1 MGKKSRKYQIEKV
14 LDRKISNNNHFE
26 YLIKFKG
33 LKYPL
38 WEPIENLKKKE
49 YMKKIRLYDNKYPKF
64 INSSLMNRNELIK
77 LRKKKQNNSK
87 YYKMN
92 NLNIIILSDS
102 EDDTDSYTKKN
113 FIDVKEIDI
122 NEIKYYKNELE
133 KIQKENFILK
143 SELKDKENNINE
155 LIKNIEEKN
164 IEYQRMKDN
173 YQSLNNEYG
182 KIIQKFKTL
191 RQKLKENN
199 LN

>member
-1 MGKKSRKYQIEKV
+1 MGKQRRNYQIEKV
-14 LDRKISNNNHFE
+14 LDRKIGTNNDFE

-38 WEPIENLKKKE
+38 WEPIENLKRKE
-49 YMKKIRLYDNKYPKF
+49 FIKKIRLYDNKYPKF
-64 INSSLMNRNELIK
+64 INSSLMDKNELIK
-77 LRKKKQNNSK
+77 IRKRRQINSK
-87 YYKMN
+87 HYKKN
-92 NLNIIILSDS
+92 NFNIITLSDS
-102 EDDTDSYTKKN
+102 DADTDSGN

-122 NEIKYYKNELE
+122 NDIDFYKNELE
-133 KIQKENFILK
+133 KFHKENFILK
-143 SELKDKENNINE
+143 CELKDKEKRINE

-164 IEYQRMKDN
+164 IEYERMKDN

>member
-1 MGKKSRKYQIEKV
+1 MGKKTIKYQIEKV
-14 LDRKISNNNHFE
+14 LNRKISNNYHFE

-38 WEPIENLKKKE
+38 WEPIENLQNKE
-49 YMKKIRLYDNKYPKF
+49 FMEKIRLYDNKYPKF
-64 INSSLMNRNELIK
+64 INSSLMDKNELIK
-77 LRKKKQNNSK
+77 LRKIKQVNSK
-87 YYKMN
+87 YYKKN
-92 NLNIIILSDS
+92 NINIIILSDN
-102 EDDTDSYTKKN
+102 EDIDYSKN
-113 FIDVKEIDI
+113 NLLDVKKTDK
-122 NEIKYYKNELE
+122 NEIEYYKNELE
-133 KIQKENFILK
+133 KTQKENFILK

-191 RQKLKENN
+191 RQKLKEK
-199 LN
+199 

>member
-164 IEYQRMKDN
+164 IEFQRMKDN

-191 RQKLKENN
+191 RQKLKEK
-199 LN
+199 

>member
-1 MGKKSRKYQIEKV
+1 MGKQRRNYQIEKV
-14 LDRKISNNNHFE
+14 LDRKIGTNNDFE

-38 WEPIENLKKKE
+38 WEPIENLKRKE
-49 YMKKIRLYDNKYPKF
+49 FIKKIRLYDNKYPKF
-64 INSSLMNRNELIK
+64 INSSLMDKNELIK
-77 LRKKKQNNSK
+77 IRKRRQINSK
-87 YYKMN
+87 HYKKN
-92 NLNIIILSDS
+92 NLNIITLSDS
-102 EDDTDSYTKKN
+102 DADTDSGN

-122 NEIKYYKNELE
+122 NDIDFYKNELE
-133 KIQKENFILK
+133 KFHKENFILK
-143 SELKDKENNINE
+143 CELKDKEKRINE

-164 IEYQRMKDN
+164 IEYERMKDN

>member
-102 EDDTDSYTKKN
+102 EDDTDSYTKK
-113 FIDVKEIDI
+113 
-122 NEIKYYKNELE
+122 
-133 KIQKENFILK
+133 IL
-143 SELKDKENNINE
+143 
-155 LIKNIEEKN
+155 
-164 IEYQRMKDN
+164 
-173 YQSLNNEYG
+173 
-182 KIIQKFKTL
+182 
-191 RQKLKENN
+191 
-199 LN
+199 

>member
-1 MGKKSRKYQIEKV
+1 MGKQRRNYQIEKV
-14 LDRKISNNNHFE
+14 LDRKIGTNNDFE

-33 LKYPL
+33 LNYPL
-38 WEPIENLKKKE
+38 WEPIENLKRKE
-49 YMKKIRLYDNKYPKF
+49 FIKKIRLYDNKYPKF
-64 INSSLMNRNELIK
+64 INSSLMDKNELIK
-77 LRKKKQNNSK
+77 IRKRRQINSK
-87 YYKMN
+87 HYKKN
-92 NLNIIILSDS
+92 NLNIITLSDS
-102 EDDTDSYTKKN
+102 DADTDSGN

-122 NEIKYYKNELE
+122 NDIDFYKNELE
-133 KIQKENFILK
+133 KFHKENFILK
-143 SELKDKENNINE
+143 CELKDKEKRIND

-164 IEYQRMKDN
+164 IEYERMKDN

>member
-1 MGKKSRKYQIEKV
+1 MGKQRRNYQIEKV
-14 LDRKISNNNHFE
+14 LDRKIGTNNDFE

-38 WEPIENLKKKE
+38 WEPIENLKRKE
-49 YMKKIRLYDNKYPKF
+49 FIKKIRLYDNKYPKF
-64 INSSLMNRNELIK
+64 INSSLMDKNELIK
-77 LRKKKQNNSK
+77 IRKRKQINSK
-87 YYKMN
+87 HYKKN
-92 NLNIIILSDS
+92 NLNIITLSDS
-102 EDDTDSYTKKN
+102 DADTDSGN

-122 NEIKYYKNELE
+122 NDIDFYKNELE
-133 KIQKENFILK
+133 KFHKENFILK
-143 SELKDKENNINE
+143 CELKDKEKRINE

-164 IEYQRMKDN
+164 IEYERMKDN

>member
-1 MGKKSRKYQIEKV
+1 MGKQRRNYQIEKV
-14 LDRKISNNNHFE
+14 LDRKIGTNNDFE

-38 WEPIENLKKKE
+38 WEPIENLKRKE
-49 YMKKIRLYDNKYPKF
+49 FIKKIRLYDNKYPKF
-64 INSSLMNRNELIK
+64 INSSLMDKNELIK
-77 LRKKKQNNSK
+77 IRKRRQINSK
-87 YYKMN
+87 HYKKN
-92 NLNIIILSDS
+92 NLNIITLSDS
-102 EDDTDSYTKKN
+102 DADTDSGN

-122 NEIKYYKNELE
+122 NDIDFYKNELE
-133 KIQKENFILK
+133 KFHKENFILK
-143 SELKDKENNINE
+143 CELKDKEKRIND

-164 IEYQRMKDN
+164 IEYERMKDN

>member
-1 MGKKSRKYQIEKV
+1 
-14 LDRKISNNNHFE
+14 
-26 YLIKFKG
+26 
-33 LKYPL
+33 
-38 WEPIENLKKKE
+38 
-49 YMKKIRLYDNKYPKF
+49 
-64 INSSLMNRNELIK
+64 
-77 LRKKKQNNSK
+77 
-87 YYKMN
+87 MN